1 MSFSTLVKRTRTMFG
16 SACRQLSVSPALLLS
31 PEREHSQPAARG
43 LFFGAGVP
51 VSALVRGLLL
61 RLVRSTRKAPQPLSV
76 TARSPRTAPGHV
88 SARARSQDSVA
99 SQRPVFQSAH
109 GTAALTGVGTIT
121 SLVSAHASELP
132 VSAVA
137 DHSRPLVSRPR
148 TARWRSLVT
157 ALSRLTGRVHGSARP
172 HSQALELSASL
183 VSGHEAAP
191 LHSQVQARSR
201 RQQLT
206 PRLALRFLSA
216 TVRSHRTAPGSG
228 SDSSPAR
235 VRALSPRL
243 VSVRAL
249 AQRLSQVLAR
259 APQPEP
265 LSASAR
271 SQEPGQG
278 RSPRLARF
286 RFALRTVAASLP
298 RQARPRHPRRR
309 AGMPARLSRR
319 AAVSHRR
326 VVLRSSGRRRLETFA
341 RRLHSRHLLLHGRS
355 RSSSDDRSMRSRS
368 VARGFAVFRS
378 SVRPCS
384 RTQSCSHAG
393 SHLTPRS
400 STVSLTAMQP
410 ARSSAQPKRTSAR
423 RRQSSTFASRSASF
437 LRDFGKHQE
446 PSPRPRSLRLWF
458 RPTRSSP
465 PRSSTRTERLG
476 QPCGF
481 TQTFSPRTHRHAQ
494 DSRPAVFR
502 TDHRLCAFRSSPP
515 IFQRNLMLMASSPV
529 SLRTH
534 SF

>member
-1 MSFSTLVKRTRTMFG
+1 MLFSTPVKRTRTMFG
-16 SACRQLSVSPALLLS
+16 SACRRLSASPALLLS
-31 PEREHSQPAARG
+31 PEREHSQQLAYAPSAAPRPSRVRG
-43 LFFGAGVP
+43 LSRQQAHVRVLGLRFSPVP
-51 VSALVRGLLL
+51 GLLL
-61 RLVRSTRKAPQPLSV
+61 RLVRSTRKVQQRLSV
-76 TARSPRTAPGHV
+76 TARSRRTEPGHGSV
-88 SARARSQDSVA
+88 RLHLRAL
-99 SQRPVFQSAH
+99 
-109 GTAALTGVGTIT
+109 G
-121 SLVSAHASELP
+121 
-132 VSAVA
+132 
-137 DHSRPLVSRPR
+137 
-148 TARWRSLVT
+148 
-157 ALSRLTGRVHGSARP
+157 
-172 HSQALELSASL
+172 LSASL
-183 VSGHEAAP
+183 VSGHEAAAP
-191 LHSQVQARSR
+191 HSPAQARLR
-201 RQQLT
+201 RQPLM
-206 PRLALRFLSA
+206 PHLVLRFLSA
-216 TVRSHRTAPGSG
+216 TVRSPRTAPGSG

-259 APQPEP
+259 ASQPEP

-326 VVLRSSGRRRLETFA
+326 AVLRSSGRRRLETFA

-446 PSPRPRSLRLWF
+446 PSPRPRSLRVWF

-476 QPCGF
+476 QPHGF
-481 TQTFSPRTHRHAQ
+481 TQTFSPRTHPHAR
-494 DSRPAVFR
+494 DSQPAVFPTGR
-502 TDHRLCAFRSSPP
+502 RLCVFRSSPP
-515 IFQRNLMLMASSPV
+515 TFQRNLMLMASSPV